1 MTSMFLLS
9 ISHDKTHKTPPVE
22 KNLGYIDT
30 FGSTK
35 RLILKS
41 QGNTIYR
48 LIDEK
53 TGQVI
58 KNQILLVSGK
68 KLQVVVDKTIV
79 LEIDNFFGD
88 KGEPV
93 DASEDPPQYVVDT
106 GVNESNYGLINADA
120 AIYKSENNLD
130 VAWMPG
136 LQATTPYDPQAF
148 GVETIAALSS
158 TSATNQVPDAS
169 SYAAYKITIAAIA
182 GDSSFVT
189 VGTDITKNYFYNT
202 SVPTTAIT
210 TFSLADV
217 YNGLIGFY
225 YNGSQ
230 NAPTFNATVS
240 KLFGTNTLTSST
252 SASNMIFTTTQGG
265 ADGTGGFIIYGDG
278 SGSGGTKISPTNG
291 GSGNGVN
298 GAGDNDNITGSDF
311 NDVIF
316 GDGSGGGEG
325 ASYSGAGF
333 AGVAGRGGGGNDNL
347 IGGAGNDIIFGD
359 GFAGTEFVFK
369 ADNLFGNGST
379 GGYGGGGGGGTRYSF
394 NSASTN
400 ASPFSA
406 AAASIGG
413 GAGGVSSTLQN
424 WSNTSVVATTA
435 SLLGPTWKGGSNT
448 IGMATDTKPYDLA
461 NNDYGSSPGA
471 GVTAAGV
478 TDIAAIKA
486 YLTKSLYDT
495 VAKDIAGS
503 GDKRLFAGADGQ
515 VMGNGNDTI
524 DGGAGNDS
532 IMGGYGND
540 TIIGGTGNDTLW
552 GRGGAIYS
560 LNINTT
566 DGSATTKETSQVVF
580 TDGLKTGE
588 SVTIAGLTLT
598 AKLDVAAS
606 TVANAFLNLASGATA
621 SASAS
626 FTSSGSLT
634 GWSSAATAATVG
646 AASGGPSAVT
656 FTSDTV
662 GKLTLKISTSYTLND
677 NDTFV
682 WNAGDAVGNSVDI
695 IKDFSVWNGTTGDKL
710 DIKNLLTG
718 YTSGTST
725 LSQWVSITNNSTI
738 DRPSGV
744 SSPNTKIVIDID
756 GAGSGTTTQTIWLD
770 GVSGLSND
778 PTILKNNL
786 ILIA

>member
-1 MTSMFLLS
+1 MAATDVDS
-9 ISHDKTHKTPPVE
+9 ISIVAPGGTGLGMSMGPIYLRQGLNGSAIGSNGKD
-22 KNLGYIDT
+22 NLLNINMFD
-30 FGSTK
+30 
-35 RLILKS
+35 
-41 QGNTIYR
+41 
-48 LIDEK
+48 
-53 TGQVI
+53 
-58 KNQILLVSGK
+58 
-68 KLQVVVDKTIV
+68 VVD
-79 LEIDNFFGD
+79 
-88 KGEPV
+88 
-93 DASEDPPQYVVDT
+93 
-106 GVNESNYGLINADA
+106 
-120 AIYKSENNLD
+120 
-130 VAWMPG
+130 
-136 LQATTPYDPQAF
+136 
-148 GVETIAALSS
+148 

-182 GDSSFVT
+182 GDSSFIT

-202 SVPTTAIT
+202 SAPTTAIT

-278 SGSGGTKISPTNG
+278 SGSGGTKYLS

-325 ASYSGAGF
+325 MAYGDNGF
-333 AGVAGRGGGGNDNL
+333 TGVAGRGGGGNDNL

-359 GFAGTEFVFK
+359 GFAGTEVGYTGG
-369 ADNLFGNGST
+369 AGYDRGGT
-379 GGYGGGGGGGTRYSF
+379 GGYGGGGGGGTRTSLK
-394 NSASTN
+394 SDSTN
-400 ASPFSA
+400 ATAFSA

-413 GAGGVSSTLQN
+413 GAGGVSSTIQN
-424 WSNTSVVATTA
+424 YSQTPLATA

-448 IGMATDTKPYDLA
+448 IGMATDTKPYDLS
-461 NNDYGSSPGA
+461 NGDLGSSPGA

-478 TDIAAIKA
+478 TDITAIKA

-566 DGSATTKETSQVVF
+566 DGTATTKETSRVVF

-634 GWSSAATAATVG
+634 GWSSAATTATVG

-656 FTSDTV
+656 FTSDSL
-662 GKLTLKISTSYTLND
+662 GKLSSKISTSYTLND

-682 WNAGDAVGNSVDI
+682 WNAGDAVGNGVDI
-695 IKDFSVWNGTTGDKL
+695 IKDFSAWNGTTGDKL

-725 LSQWVSITNNSTI
+725 LSQWVSITNNATI

>member
-1 MTSMFLLS
+1 
-9 ISHDKTHKTPPVE
+9 
-22 KNLGYIDT
+22 
-30 FGSTK
+30 
-35 RLILKS
+35 
-41 QGNTIYR
+41 
-48 LIDEK
+48 
-53 TGQVI
+53 
-58 KNQILLVSGK
+58 
-68 KLQVVVDKTIV
+68 
-79 LEIDNFFGD
+79 
-88 KGEPV
+88 
-93 DASEDPPQYVVDT
+93 
-106 GVNESNYGLINADA
+106 
-120 AIYKSENNLD
+120 
-130 VAWMPG
+130 
-136 LQATTPYDPQAF
+136 
-148 GVETIAALSS
+148 
-158 TSATNQVPDAS
+158 
-169 SYAAYKITIAAIA
+169 
-182 GDSSFVT
+182 
-189 VGTDITKNYFYNT
+189 
-202 SVPTTAIT
+202 
-210 TFSLADV
+210 
-217 YNGLIGFY
+217 
-225 YNGSQ
+225 
-230 NAPTFNATVS
+230 
-240 KLFGTNTLTSST
+240 
-252 SASNMIFTTTQGG
+252 
-265 ADGTGGFIIYGDG
+265 
-278 SGSGGTKISPTNG
+278 
-291 GSGNGVN
+291 
-298 GAGDNDNITGSDF
+298 
-311 NDVIF
+311 
-316 GDGSGGGEG
+316 
-325 ASYSGAGF
+325 
-333 AGVAGRGGGGNDNL
+333 
-347 IGGAGNDIIFGD
+347 
-359 GFAGTEFVFK
+359 
-369 ADNLFGNGST
+369 
-379 GGYGGGGGGGTRYSF
+379 
-394 NSASTN
+394 
-400 ASPFSA
+400 
-406 AAASIGG
+406 
-413 GAGGVSSTLQN
+413 
-424 WSNTSVVATTA
+424 
-435 SLLGPTWKGGSNT
+435 
-448 IGMATDTKPYDLA
+448 MATDTKPYDLA

-495 VAKDIAGS
+495 VAKDISGS

-566 DGSATTKETSQVVF
+566 DGTATTNETSQVVF

-606 TVANAFLNLASGATA
+606 TVANAFLSLVNGGPI

-626 FTSSGSLT
+626 TSFTSVGSLT
-634 GWSSAATAATVG
+634 GWSSAATTATVG

-656 FTSDTV
+656 FTSDTL
-662 GKLTLKISTSYTLND
+662 GKLSSKISTSYTLND

-682 WNAGDAVGNSVDI
+682 WNAGDAVVNSVDV
-695 IKDFSVWNGTTGDKL
+695 IKDFSAWNGTTGDKL

-778 PTILKNNL
+778 PTILKNSL